1 MDAKFCQV
9 GDARKRGD
17 GWEVFDEGSVVIKT
31 FKPFPRSSPIA
42 VFDNVPDVFAQ
53 LVDGVVGPVERHSP
67 NSFCIM
73 PNTSLLE

>member
-42 VFDNVPDVFAQ
+42 VFDNVPDVCAT
-53 LVDGVVGPVERHSP
+53 
-67 NSFCIM
+67 C
-73 PNTSLLE
+73 